1 MAYEDT
7 PRASNSRQTYVGGKR
22 DPARKSSQQG
32 QRSHQE
38 KRQQSPGG
46 EARQYLEVINQDMG
60 QLKKMVRTILRE
72 VQAIRETE
80 EEWNGRGTARTV
92 PVEGPLEGN
101 NEGNRGDEGNS
112 AGPSYDPCEDHEL
125 VSYTVSEVDAAQV
138 REIHERI
145 ERSSKSVLAAL
156 SATQEA
162 LEGKIDSVGDG
173 LRDVVGAP
181 DGKAIEKAVR
191 DCMESAA
198 GELPSQAILDKIEDG
213 ANSTEGSINASKK
226 ELAKQIASECASL
239 RKDISDLRKTVEAD
253 LGDDEGIPTSD
264 FAEMA
269 DAPEASPRS
278 GRHMATS
285 GDGPERGRAEAE
297 RLMAR
302 RRAMFGKDPV
312 PPEVAERFGGN
323 PYTGAMAS
331 AARPAWDDESHK
343 RFQRDLADLDSKL
356 GELTRQADKVREE
369 SIDIV
374 GAFAGMQDLMAAL
387 DRDLK
392 PSRGTKGRSDGRQGS
407 PTTWELIAIALSAV
421 AAIASVANLALTMA
435 A

>member
-1 MAYEDT
+1 MAYEDKSG
-7 PRASNSRQTYVGGKR
+7 ASNARQTYVGGKR
-22 DPARKSSQQG
+22 DPARKGSQQG
-32 QRSHQE
+32 QKGHQE
-38 KRQQSPGG
+38 RRQQSSGG

-80 EEWNGRGTARTV
+80 EEWNGQGTARTV
-92 PVEGPLEGN
+92 PVEGPQEGRGTEAN
-101 NEGNRGDEGNS
+101 GGEG

-156 SATQEA
+156 RATQEA

-173 LRDVVGAP
+173 LRGVGSP
-181 DGKAIEKAVR
+181 DGKAIERAVR
-191 DCMESAA
+191 DGVEGVA

-213 ANSTEGSINASKK
+213 TNSTEGSINASTK
-226 ELAKQIASECASL
+226 ELAKQLSSECASL

-323 PYTGAMAS
+323 PYTGAVAPMG
-331 AARPAWDDESHK
+331 RTAWDDESHK
-343 RFQRDLADLDSKL
+343 RFQQDLADLDSKL

-369 SIDIV
+369 SIDVI
-374 GAFAGMQDLMAAL
+374 GAFAGMQDLMVAL

-392 PSRGTKGRSDGRQGS
+392 PSRGTKGGSDGRQGS
-407 PTTWELIAIALSAV
+407 PTTWELVAIALSAV
-421 AAIASVANLALTMA
+421 AALASVANLVLTMA